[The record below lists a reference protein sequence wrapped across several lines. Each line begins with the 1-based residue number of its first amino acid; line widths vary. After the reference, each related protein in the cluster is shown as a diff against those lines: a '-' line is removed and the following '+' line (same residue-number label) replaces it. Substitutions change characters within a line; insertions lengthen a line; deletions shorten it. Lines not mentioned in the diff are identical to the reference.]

1 MSRAHK
7 NLRAVNRAK
16 VLNIIITS
24 GSISR
29 VKLARMTGLNQSTV
43 SKIINQLM
51 EEGLVYES
59 SRDSSHFGRKPV
71 NLKLNERYRIYGA
84 IDISL
89 WTTTLALCDLDG
101 GVLAQ
106 KKIVTV
112 AGDSESFLT
121 YCAKTVAEMAA
132 GFKEPLAG
140 VSVIVPCMLNSRS
153 GFIYS
158 NRTLGWKDTD
168 VKGLVS
174 KHFDCKILV
183 ENDGKASALA
193 ELWFAREARELS
205 NFVFVLVVVGIGTG
219 IVISR
224 HLHYGSNFLEGQFY
238 AGIIEIDGRWEDL
251 SERDTWEDSS
261 SDLGVVNRYCDFTGS
276 ECDPDTSR
284 QMQRIIDMARQ
295 GDYQASRA
303 LKETARYLGVG
314 IANINNG
321 LDPERIII
329 GGKIVQVWDMII
341 PGLLDLVER
350 QTPFPIVNLSERVV
364 PSSLTNPTFTGARAL
379 ILQDLFG
386 GCHLMSQPPPT
397 DGNGYAGKLEFAGT
411 RF

>member
-24 GSISR
+24 GPISR

-59 SRDSSHFGRKPV
+59 SRDSSHYGRKPI

-84 IDISL
+84 IDITL
-89 WTTTLALCDLDG
+89 WTTTLAICDLDG

-106 KKIVTV
+106 KKIRTV
-112 AGDSESFLT
+112 AGDIGGFLNL
-121 YCAKTVAEMAA
+121 CAETVAGMAA
-132 GFKEPLAG
+132 GFEETLAG
-140 VSVIVPCMLNSRS
+140 VSVIVPCMLNSRT

-158 NRTLGWKDTD
+158 NRTLDWKDAD
-168 VKGLVS
+168 VKSLMAR
-174 KHFDCKILV
+174 HFDCKILV

-193 ELWFAREARELS
+193 ELWFAGEARDLS

-224 HLHYGSNFLEGQFY
+224 HLHYGSHFLEGQFY

-261 SDLGVVNRYCDFTGS
+261 SDLGAVKRYCDFTGT
-276 ECDPDTSR
+276 ERDPDTTQ
-284 QMQRIIDMARQ
+284 QMQRIIDMARK

-350 QTPFPIVNLSERVV
+350 QTPFPIVSLPELIV

-386 GCHLMSQPPPT
+386 GCHMASQPSLPENHRYVGEL
-397 DGNGYAGKLEFAGT
+397 DALEA
-411 RF
+411 RI